1 MEDAE
6 SRFNCRGSHT
16 KLLQPAAGVVG
27 ELKQEAMNQSRNIY
41 GLTSTLVVGLLVQ
54 ALAQQSS
61 TPTQSQEPDV
71 VRISVRLVQV
81 DGTVTDKNGHQV
93 TDLNKDDF
101 DLFVDGQ
108 RQKITNFA
116 YVPVQVVAKP
126 SPGSK
131 QEKDRGVAQ
140 PVAPPI
146 RLRQEQVRRTIAL
159 VVANVSYESLSGVK
173 KALKRF
179 VDEQMQPGD
188 LVSIIR
194 ISDVAGVVQQF
205 TTDKRLLHLAIEGVR
220 WNPLGGVG
228 VSAISDERAQGS
240 VDPDNDSANAKARA
254 ESFYHDVVG
263 SSWLRS
269 LNLIVRGLEGLP
281 GRKSVVLFS
290 DRIRLFGLGPENT
303 GEQNKRTMDEVHRIT
318 DRATRALIVFH
329 TIDSRGLQT
338 LADGASMNADTL
350 PDVGTPA
357 RPNDSHSQNG
367 PRFAASVLARSLNFW
382 KDQEGLALLADETG
396 GKFRQSTDVSNALS
410 NILSDQKGYYLIGY
424 RPDEATF
431 KLDNGRRA
439 YHHVAVVVK
448 RQDLRSHFRKGFFG
462 SPDNASPPVPP
473 TSGQQIVA
481 ALTSPF
487 DASDIGV
494 TLTSLYGFD
503 KKEGSFVR
511 SLLHIDARALTFA
524 AENDGRNLAL
534 INLFAAAFDENG
546 LLADP
551 VAQKYTVHVHDVQQV
566 MRDGLT
572 YELMTPVKRTGIYQ
586 LRVAVQD
593 ADSGRIG
600 SASQFIEVPDI
611 ANKRLTLTGLVTSA
625 KNPTNSKTGPSTSLP
640 GAEEVRYTTSEA
652 DARPA
657 VRRFRVGMQMEYTF
671 IVLNAQVSP
680 TSSRPQLDTQVVLY
694 REGKAVF
701 KGALRRLETDNK
713 TNLQQIVIGGTVN
726 LGAELTPGE
735 YALQV
740 IVTDNLA
747 KEEKYRTATRWID
760 FDLVQQY

>member
-1 MEDAE
+1 
-6 SRFNCRGSHT
+6 
-16 KLLQPAAGVVG
+16 VG
-27 ELKQEAMNQSRNIY
+27 ELNQKAMDQRRNKY
-41 GLTSTLVVGLLVQ
+41 YLKSTLVVCLLVQ
-54 ALAQQSS
+54 ASAQQSN
-61 TPTQSQEPDV
+61 TPEQSQDPDV

-116 YVPVQVVAKP
+116 YIPAQVVAKP
-126 SPGSK
+126 SPSTK
-131 QEKDRGVAQ
+131 QEKDRGFTQ
-140 PVAPPI
+140 PLPPPV

-220 WNPLGGVG
+220 WNPLGDVR
-228 VSAISDERAQGS
+228 VSAVPDESPERPVG
-240 VDPDNDSANAKARA
+240 PDNDSANAKARA

-290 DRIRLFGLGPENT
+290 DRIRLFGQEQQDDGQEN
-303 GEQNKRTMDEVHRIT
+303 NKTMDEVHRIT

-338 LADGASMNADTL
+338 LGDGASTNADAL
-350 PDVGTPA
+350 PGIGAPA
-357 RPNDSHSQNG
+357 RPDDSHSQNG
-367 PRFAASVLARSLNFW
+367 PRYAASVAARSLNFW

-396 GKFRQSTDVSNALS
+396 GTFRQSSDVSNALS
-410 NILSDQKGYYLIGY
+410 NVLRDQKGYYLIGY
-424 RPDEATF
+424 RPDETTF

-439 YHHVAVVVK
+439 YHHVAVIVK
-448 RQDLRSHFRKGFFG
+448 RPDLRSHFRKGFFG
-462 SPDNASPPVPP
+462 TPDKVSPPTLQ
-473 TSGQQIVA
+473 TSSQQIVA

-494 TLTSLYGFD
+494 KLTSLFGFD

-511 SLLHIDARALTFA
+511 SLLHIDARALTYA
-524 AENDGRNLAL
+524 AENDGRSLAL
-534 INLFAAAFDENG
+534 INVFAAAFDENG

-551 VAQKYTVHVHDVQQV
+551 VAQKYTVHVRDVQQV

-600 SASQFIEVPDI
+600 SASQFIEVPDV
-611 ANKRLTLTGLVTSA
+611 ASKRLTLTGLVSSA
-625 KNPTNSKTGPSTSLP
+625 KNPTDSISASSMLASG
-640 GAEEVRYTTSEA
+640 GEEVRYTPGEA

-657 VRRFRVGMQMEYTF
+657 VRRFRIGMQMEYTF
-671 IVLNAQVSP
+671 IVLNALVSP

-713 TNLQQIVIGGTVN
+713 TNLQQIVVGGTVT

-747 KEEKYRTATRWID
+747 KEKKYRTATRWID
-760 FDLVQQY
+760 FELVQ

>member
-1 MEDAE
+1 MVHPLNKYCLTA
-6 SRFNCRGSHT
+6 T
-16 KLLQPAAGVVG
+16 IVV
-27 ELKQEAMNQSRNIY
+27 S
-41 GLTSTLVVGLLVQ
+41 LLVQ
-54 ALAQQSS
+54 AFAQQSS
-61 TPTQSQEPDV
+61 APEHSQDSDV

-81 DGTVTDKNGHQV
+81 DGTVADKSGHQV

-108 RQKITNFA
+108 RQKITTFA
-116 YVPVQVVAKP
+116 YIP
-126 SPGSK
+126 S
-131 QEKDRGVAQ
+131 QIVAQ
-140 PVAPPI
+140 PSSRGKSDKDRRIVQPIAPPV
-146 RLRQEQVRRTIAL
+146 RLRPEQVRRTIAL
-159 VVANVSYESLSGVK
+159 VVANVSFESLIGVK

-228 VSAISDERAQGS
+228 ARAVSDEQPERP

-269 LNLIVRGLEGLP
+269 LNLIVRGLENLP

-290 DRIRLFGLGPENT
+290 DRIRLFGQEQEDNGQ
-303 GEQNKRTMDEVHRIT
+303 QNKRTMEEVHRIT

-338 LADGASMNADTL
+338 LADGASMNTDAL

-396 GKFRQSTDVSNALS
+396 GTFRQSTDVSNVLS
-410 NILSDQKGYYLIGY
+410 NILSDQNGYYLIGY

-462 SPDNASPPVPP
+462 TPDNASPPAPP

-494 TLTSLYGFD
+494 KLTSLYGFD

-551 VAQKYTVHVHDVQQV
+551 VAQKYTVHVRDVQQV

-657 VRRFRVGMQMEYTF
+657 VRRFGLGMQMQYTF
-671 IVLNAQVSP
+671 IVLNAQRST
-680 TSSRPQLDTQVVLY
+680 TSRRPQLDTQVVLY
-694 REGKAVF
+694 CEGKPVF
-701 KGALRRLETDNK
+701 KGAVRRLETNDK
-713 TNLQQIVIGGTVN
+713 TDLQQIVVSGTVN
-726 LGAELTPGE
+726 LGAQLTPGE

-747 KEEKYRTATRWID
+747 KEKKYRSATRWID
-760 FDLVQQY
+760 FDLVQK

>member
-16 KLLQPAAGVVG
+16 KLLYPTAGVVG
-27 ELKQEAMNQSRNIY
+27 ELKQKAMNQRTNKY
-41 GLTSTLVVGLLVQ
+41 CLTLTLVVFVLVQ
-54 ALAQQSS
+54 ASAPSS
-61 TPTQSQEPDV
+61 MPEQFQEPDV

-93 TDLNKDDF
+93 SDLNKDDF

-116 YVPVQVVAKP
+116 YIPAQVVAKP
-126 SPGSK
+126 SPSSK

-140 PVAPPI
+140 PVAPPV

-205 TTDKRLLHLAIEGVR
+205 TADKRLLHLAIEGVR
-220 WNPLGGVG
+220 WNPLGDVG
-228 VSAISDERAQGS
+228 LNAISDERAQGS

-290 DRIRLFGLGPENT
+290 DRIRLFGLGPENS
-303 GEQNKRTMDEVHRIT
+303 GQENRKTMDAVHSIT

-329 TIDSRGLQT
+329 TIDARGLQT
-338 LADGASMNADTL
+338 LADGASMNADEL
-350 PDVGTPA
+350 PGIGTPA
-357 RPNDSHSQNG
+357 RPDDSHSQNG
-367 PRFAASVLARSLNFW
+367 PRYAASVAARSLNFW

-396 GKFRQSTDVSNALS
+396 GTFRQSSDVSNALS
-410 NILSDQKGYYLIGY
+410 NVLGDQKGYYLIGY
-424 RPDEATF
+424 RPDEAEF
-431 KLDNGRRA
+431 KLENGRRA
-439 YHHVAVVVK
+439 YHHVAVIVK
-448 RQDLRSHFRKGFFG
+448 RPDLRSHFRKGFFG
-462 SPDNASPPVPP
+462 TPDKVSPPTLE
-473 TSGQQIVA
+473 TSGRQIVA

-494 TLTSLYGFD
+494 KLTSLFGFD
-503 KKEGSFVR
+503 KNEGSFVR
-511 SLLHIDARALTFA
+511 SLLHIDARSLTFA
-524 AENDGRNLAL
+524 AEDDGRSLAL
-534 INLFAAAFDENG
+534 INVVAAAFDENG

-551 VAQKYTVHVHDVQQV
+551 VAQKYTVQVRDVQQV
-566 MRDGLT
+566 MMDGLT

-600 SASQFIEVPDI
+600 SASQFIEVPDV
-611 ANKRLTLTGLVTSA
+611 ASKRLTLTGLVSLA
-625 KNPTNSKTGPSTSLP
+625 RNSKDSRSASSVL
-640 GAEEVRYTTSEA
+640 ASDSEEVRYTPGEA

-671 IVLNAQVSP
+671 IVLNALVSP

-713 TNLQQIVIGGTVN
+713 TNLRQIVVGGTVN

-747 KEEKYRTATRWID
+747 KEKKYRTATRWID
-760 FDLVQQY
+760 FDLVQPY

>member
-1 MEDAE
+1 MDQ
-6 SRFNCRGSHT
+6 R
-16 KLLQPAAGVVG
+16 
-27 ELKQEAMNQSRNIY
+27 RNRY
-41 GLTSTLVVGLLVQ
+41 CLTLTLVVFVLVQ
-54 ALAQQSS
+54 ASAQQSRG
-61 TPTQSQEPDV
+61 PDQSQDQDV

-81 DGTVTDKNGHQV
+81 DGTVTDQNGHQV
-93 TDLNKDDF
+93 SDLNKDDF

-116 YVPVQVVAKP
+116 YIPAQVVAKP
-126 SPGSK
+126 SPSSK

-140 PVAPPI
+140 PVAPPV

-228 VSAISDERAQGS
+228 VSAISDERAPGS
-240 VDPDNDSANAKARA
+240 ADPDNDSADAKARA

-303 GEQNKRTMDEVHRIT
+303 GEQNRRIMDEVHRIT

-329 TIDSRGLQT
+329 TVDARGLQT
-338 LADGASMNADTL
+338 LADGASMNADEL
-350 PDVGTPA
+350 PGIGTPA
-357 RPNDSHSQNG
+357 RPDDSHSQNG
-367 PRFAASVLARSLNFW
+367 PRYAASVAARSLNFW

-396 GKFRQSTDVSNALS
+396 GTFRQSSDVSNALS
-410 NILSDQKGYYLIGY
+410 NVLGDQKGYYLIGY

-431 KLDNGRRA
+431 KLENGRRA
-439 YHHVAVVVK
+439 YHHVAVIVK
-448 RQDLRSHFRKGFFG
+448 RPDLRSHFRKGFFG
-462 SPDNASPPVPP
+462 TPDKGSPPTSQ
-473 TSGQQIVA
+473 TSGQQIIA

-494 TLTSLYGFD
+494 KLTSLFGFD

-511 SLLHIDARALTFA
+511 SLLHIDARSLTFA
-524 AENDGRNLAL
+524 AEDNARSLAL
-534 INLFAAAFDENG
+534 INVFAAAFDENG

-551 VAQKYTVHVHDVQQV
+551 VAQKYTVRVRDVPQV
-566 MRDGLT
+566 MKDGLT

-600 SASQFIEVPDI
+600 SASQFIEVPDV
-611 ANKRLTLTGLVTSA
+611 ASKRLTLTGLVSSA
-625 KNPTNSKTGPSTSLP
+625 RNSKDSRSASSVLASG
-640 GAEEVRYTTSEA
+640 GEEVRYTPGEA

-657 VRRFRVGMQMEYTF
+657 VRRFRVGMQMDYTF
-671 IVLNAQVSP
+671 IVLNALVSP

-713 TNLQQIVIGGTVN
+713 TNPQQIVVGGTVN

-747 KEEKYRTATRWID
+747 KEKKYRTATRWID
-760 FDLVQQY
+760 FDLVPQY